1 MQIQTKIHSNDYLVM
16 VDIHALLDT
25 TQLNEV
31 QEHIR
36 QLESMNAILVP
47 LDIIALQ
54 NQQLQLLVQLI
65 SITLFLDQHQVLLE

>member
-1 MQIQTKIHSNDYLVM
+1 M